1 MNTIQQ
7 GSGTFPARPLLL
19 FLLTLAVVAGR
30 VDAGDGPGFPTIGT
44 VERFD
49 DRLDRIVAPGARME
63 RLADGFDWS
72 EGPVWVRDGGYL
84 LFSDVPQNTVF
95 RWKEGAGISVFLKP
109 SGSTAPHPSGGEP
122 GSNGLVLDP
131 QGRLVLCQH
140 GDRRVARREGDT
152 FITLADRY
160 QGKRFSSP
168 NDAIYGSNG
177 ELYFTDPP
185 YGLPGLNKD
194 PAKELEFN
202 GVYRMGRDGNITLL
216 TKEMTFP
223 NGLALAPD
231 EKTLYVANSDPKRAI
246 WMAFPRNEDGTL
258 GKGRVFFDATRWV
271 GSKKGLP
278 DGMKVDRAGNLFATG
293 PGGVLIFDPDG
304 THLGTLATGQA
315 TANCGFGDDG
325 STLYITADMYL
336 CRIRL
341 KTRGF

>member
-1 MNTIQQ
+1 MQQ
-7 GSGTFPARPLLL
+7 RGGAFTAYS
-19 FLLTLAVVAGR
+19 FLLILLPSLVVVGP
-30 VDAGDGPGFPTIGT
+30 VEAGDGEGQAFPTIGT
-44 VERFD
+44 IERHD
-49 DRLDRIVAPGARME
+49 NRLDRIIAPDARME

-109 SGSTAPHPSGGEP
+109 SGATGARTSGGEQ

-140 GDRRVARREGDT
+140 GDRRVARRDGAA
-152 FITLADRY
+152 FVTLADRY
-160 QGKRFSSP
+160 QGKRFNSP
-168 NDAIYGSNG
+168 NDAVFMSNG
-177 ELYFTDPP
+177 DLYFTDPP
-185 YGLPGLNKD
+185 YGLARLNND
-194 PAKELEFN
+194 PAKELDYN
-202 GVYRMGRDGNITLL
+202 GIYRVAKDGTVTLL
-216 TKEMTFP
+216 TTEMTFP

-231 EKTLYVANSDPKRAI
+231 EKTLYVANSDPKKAI
-246 WMAFPRNEDGTL
+246 WMAFPLNEDGTL
-258 GKGRVFFDATRWV
+258 GKGRIFFDATRWI

-293 PGGVLIFDPDG
+293 PGGLLIFDPDG
-304 THLGTLATGQA
+304 SHLGTLATGQA

-336 CRIRL
+336 CRIRV
-341 KTRGF
+341 KTRGL